1 MIPNGQW
8 AQGYVTGVTV
18 TSAGDAAT
26 SAESDPRSM
35 QDLSQKTFSF
45 QTRVFTARNKRIS
58 GLTLTDNWPL
68 SSLSFLQALEET
80 PSFPHGGFFHKG
92 LCLIGSDLE
101 RVFPKNAKVR
111 STFLVASLVAQ
122 W

>member
-35 QDLSQKTFSF
+35 KDLSQKTFSF
-45 QTRVFTARNKRIS
+45 QTRVFTA
-58 GLTLTDNWPL
+58 
-68 SSLSFLQALEET
+68 
-80 PSFPHGGFFHKG
+80 
-92 LCLIGSDLE
+92 
-101 RVFPKNAKVR
+101 
-111 STFLVASLVAQ
+111 
-122 W
+122 